1 MNTLTDYQPKI
12 IQDDKPSI
20 AERLGKP
27 YGRKRYRFDLPI
39 SAQQL
44 KEQLKRDTSAIAGIP
59 FMQKPFRGK
68 IEEDTF
74 EIAWGRNNTRN
85 SVAPIAQGKII
96 AKGEHCAAEF
106 DFDVDMKTRAT
117 FIFISILLLFVLSNA
132 FIFSAS
138 SITLSNKM
146 GLLIVCVVTPLAIL
160 IGSFVGIKMGQNDI
174 QKILDYFRAI
184 PGSAESNP
192 ARLIE

>member
-1 MNTLTDYQPKI
+1 MTDYQPKI

-20 AERLGKP
+20 AEFRQALRTQKISIRLTDICSAT
-27 YGRKRYRFDLPI
+27 KRTTQKGYQRHCWY
-39 SAQQL
+39 
-44 KEQLKRDTSAIAGIP
+44 P
-59 FMQKPFRGK
+59 FYAKPFRGK
-68 IEEDTF
+68 IEENTF

-85 SVAPIAQGKII
+85 SVAPTAQGKII
-96 AKGEHCAAEF
+96 AKGEHCAVEF
-106 DFDVDMKTRAT
+106 DFNVDMKTRAT
-117 FIFISILLLFVLSNA
+117 FIFISIMLLFVLSNA

>member
-1 MNTLTDYQPKI
+1 
-12 IQDDKPSI
+12 
-20 AERLGKP
+20 
-27 YGRKRYRFDLPI
+27 
-39 SAQQL
+39 
-44 KEQLKRDTSAIAGIP
+44 
-59 FMQKPFRGK
+59 MQKPFRGK

-96 AKGEHCAAEF
+96 AKGEQCAAEF

-117 FIFISILLLFVLSNA
+117 FIFISIMLLLVLSNA

-146 GLLIVCVVTPLAIL
+146 GLLIVGVVTPLAIL
-160 IGSFVGIKMGQNDI
+160 IGSFVGIKMGKNDI